1 MEEQIQGSSSF
12 NFGKI
17 FGRCLFGLILL
28 LPIIFIPVASVSLYA
43 AKITLLAVAIVVF
56 IGAFLAQTLSSGLI
70 SLPKTKMLIPIALFP
85 IVALVSS
92 FFSGQMVKS
101 VAGEMFEMGTSGSFL
116 VLTLLFFLAMFA
128 FRSRAE
134 IGVKAVYYFF
144 LGAAIVV
151 LHLLVR
157 ALPASFLPEAIAS
170 RVPNFL
176 LGGSIDTAIFL
187 GGVVIAA
194 LSSINMFSLNDKAR
208 YALYAFLVLGMAFI
222 GAAGFMPVIIVL
234 GLFAL
239 VYFVYTFSWSVGQGD
254 HAYRSDNKASF
265 PALFVLAISVVFILS
280 GNALSGYLANVFN
293 VNMIEVRPNFTTT
306 TSLVLEAWKQNPV
319 LGVGPNMFKEL
330 WDLKRPND
338 INVTQFWA
346 TDFSFGSAFMPTLAA
361 TAGPLG
367 ILALLAF
374 LVLYVRFGFKS
385 IFASNED
392 PRFRYISSTTFFVS
406 LFLWLMTF
414 VYVPSVILLSLTFI
428 FTGIFVA
435 TLVPQG
441 VVTEFTV
448 NIFRNPK
455 ANFASVFV
463 IIVLLISSIAF
474 GYFIIERVVASTIF
488 QKGDVARA
496 IQIAPTDTYWRGLSE
511 ISLTQVG
518 NIISSISS
526 VENLSESD
534 RVNIQTAVGNAI
546 ESSRQAIAWNSEN
559 YQNWFALGRVY
570 EVLAANGIAG
580 SAENA
585 TAAYLEAQ
593 KRSPQSPAIPLALA
607 RLKALS
613 GDLQGAREE
622 IGKAIQL
629 KNNYTDAY
637 FTLAQLEAAANNVQG
652 AINSVEAATLI
663 DPNNAVLYFQLGLLK
678 YNNHDSSGA
687 AKAFERAVELVP
699 DYANARYFLGLSY
712 DRLNRESDAIAQFE
726 AIQKTNPG
734 NQEVELILRNLKA
747 GRSPFNDAKPP
758 IDDKPEKRAEP
769 PIEE

>member
-1 MEEQIQGSSSF
+1 MEEQIQGSGSF

-28 LPIIFIPVASVSLYA
+28 LPVIFIPVASASLYA

-85 IVALVSS
+85 IVAFVSS
-92 FFSGQMVKS
+92 FFSGQVVKS
-101 VAGEMFEMGTSGSFL
+101 VAGEIFEVGTSGSFL

-128 FRSRAE
+128 FRSKME
-134 IGVKAVYYFF
+134 IGVRSVHYFF
-144 LGAAIVV
+144 LGVAIVV
-151 LHLLVR
+151 LHLLLRVL
-157 ALPASFLPEAIAS
+157 AASFLPDSLATRI
-170 RVPNFL
+170 PNFL
-176 LGGSIDTAIFL
+176 LGGPIDTAIFL
-187 GGVVIAA
+187 GGAVIAA
-194 LSSINMFSLNDKAR
+194 LSSINMFDLNGNYR

-222 GAAGFMPVIIVL
+222 GAFNFLPAIIILGF
-234 GLFAL
+234 FAL
-239 VYFVYTFSWSVGQGD
+239 VYFVYTFSWSVGQDG
-254 HAYRSDNKASF
+254 HTYHNNNKASF
-265 PALFVLAISVVFILS
+265 PSLFVLAISVVFILS
-280 GNALSGYLANVFN
+280 GNTLSGYLANLFN
-293 VNMIEVRPNFTTT
+293 VNMVEVRPNFSTTS
-306 TSLVLEAWKQNPV
+306 SLVLEAWKQNPV

-330 WDLKRPND
+330 WDLKRPSD

-346 TDFSFGSAFMPTLAA
+346 SDFSFGAAFMPTVAA
-361 TAGPLG
+361 TTGLLG
-367 ILALLAF
+367 VLALLSF

-385 IFASNED
+385 IFANNED
-392 PRFRYISSTTFFVS
+392 PRFRYVSSTTFFVS

-414 VYVPSVILLSLTFI
+414 VYVPSVVLLSLLFI

-441 VVTEFTV
+441 VVTETTI

-474 GYFIIERVVASTIF
+474 GYFIIERVVASTMF
-488 QKGDVARA
+488 QKGDFARA

-511 ISLTQVG
+511 ISLNQIG

-526 VENLSESD
+526 VENLNESD
-534 RVNIQTAVGNAI
+534 RVNIQTLVGNAI
-546 ESSRQAIAWNSEN
+546 DSSKQAIAWNSEN

-585 TAAYLEAQ
+585 TTAYLEAQ
-593 KRSPQSPAIPLALA
+593 KRSPQSPAIPLAFA
-607 RLKALS
+607 RLKALA
-613 GDLQGAREE
+613 GDVQGAREE

-678 YNNHDSSGA
+678 YNNRDNSGA

-726 AIQKTNPG
+726 AIQKTNPD
-734 NQEVELILRNLKA
+734 NQEVELILSNLKA
-747 GRSPFNDAKPP
+747 GRPPFNDAKPP
-758 IDDKPEKRAEP
+758 IDTEPEKRATL